1 MIILIMLF
9 APSLLTQGN
18 ILFSNVFLI
27 REGGWFSRQGAF
39 IVAVK
44 VFLLGR
50 PGSGKSTTANWLKE
64 LAQDA
69 GLSAARISDYAIL
82 YDMFLKEFEQFKP
95 VSRQFQPAEYGG
107 FDVVVFSVLDTVL
120 ERVQEK
126 AQEQIDIGEH
136 KVVLI
141 EFARDD
147 YSKALQFF
155 DHNLLQDAYFLFLD
169 AGIEACKSRIYRRTF
184 IPSEADEFHDN
195 HFVSEKI
202 IDSYYQTDYQP
213 ESIARLVQAYRL
225 DCQKVKII
233 SNNGS
238 PEDFHLEIKKI
249 ANDLLLGKP
258 LWGDYSP
265 FAWHTSEV
273 DEQEN
278 NAVLE
283 EQALA
288 SV

>member
-1 MIILIMLF
+1 MGLYFIF
-9 APSLLTQGN
+9 KRFPFQ
-18 ILFSNVFLI
+18 
-27 REGGWFSRQGAF
+27 EGGWFSRQGVRT
-39 IVAVK
+39 VAVK
-44 VFLLGR
+44 MFLLGR
-50 PGSGKSTTANWLKE
+50 PGSGKSTTANWIKE
-64 LAQDA
+64 SAQDA

-82 YDMFLKEFEQFKP
+82 YDMFLKGSEQFET
-95 VSRQFQPAEYGG
+95 AEYGG
-107 FDVVVFSVLDTVL
+107 FNVKVFSVLDTAL
-120 ERVQEK
+120 EKVQKK
-126 AQEQIDIGEH
+126 AQEQIDLEEN

-155 DHNLLQDAYFLFLD
+155 DYGLLQNAYFLFLD

-184 IPSEADEFHDN
+184 TPSEADEFHDN

-202 IDSYYQTDYQP
+202 IDSYYQTDHKP

-238 PEDFHLEIKKI
+238 LEDFHLEIKKI
-249 ANDLLLGKP
+249 AKDLLLGKP

-265 FAWHTSEV
+265 FAWHTREV
-273 DEQEN
+273 DEQEY
-278 NAVLE
+278 NAVLD